1 MRWRVI
7 PLAGCYLSP
16 ITTTL
21 KKDFNRT
28 PHDARRGRNSSVL
41 IRSPVWLD
49 RFSHKSDITSPQ
61 GTPAGHK
68 SFIRSI
74 RIYVRMYVYTYI
86 YIYTHTHGPLDSS
99 GEQNG
104 NGSVKGLL
112 DNGAAR
118 RFRCTNT
125 GWMSRRRRR
134 ERLHMRIER
143 IAVERRCKNAGWYV
157 GARGIGQT

>member
-86 YIYTHTHGPLDSS
+86 YIHTYNKLFAINVS
-99 GEQNG
+99 
-104 NGSVKGLL
+104 KYKCKCK
-112 DNGAAR
+112 
-118 RFRCTNT
+118 FK
-125 GWMSRRRRR
+125 
-134 ERLHMRIER
+134 IER
-143 IAVERRCKNAGWYV
+143 RVCKAWFRVINKN
-157 GARGIGQT
+157 

>member
-7 PLAGCYLSP
+7 PLAGRYLSP

-28 PHDARRGRNSSVL
+28 PRDARRGRNSSVL

-74 RIYVRMYVYTYI
+74 RIYVYI
-86 YIYTHTHGPLDSS
+86 YIYSPLDSS

-125 GWMSRRRRR
+125 GWVPRRRSGRRRRK
-134 ERLHMRIER
+134 RLHMRIER
-143 IAVERRCKNAGWYV
+143 IAVERRCKNAGWP
-157 GARGIGQT
+157 